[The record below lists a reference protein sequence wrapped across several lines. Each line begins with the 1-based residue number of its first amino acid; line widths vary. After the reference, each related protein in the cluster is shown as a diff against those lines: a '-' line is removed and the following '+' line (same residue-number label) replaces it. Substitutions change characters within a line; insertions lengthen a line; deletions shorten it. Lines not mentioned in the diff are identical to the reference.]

1 LTLSTQLV
9 RLIRN
14 KPVTDADLGKATLF
28 VLDALANA
36 YAGRVTDSA
45 QKIMRWYAGQGG
57 DAGRQALTIGA
68 LTHMLETDD
77 LHRASVTHPGC
88 VIVPAAL
95 AVAARE
101 GSDASLFLTSV
112 LHGFEACC
120 RIGNAVGPAHYQIWH
135 NTATC
140 GPYGSAM
147 ATACLLSLDDGL
159 VVHALGNAGTQSS
172 GLWQFLA
179 TGAMSKHLHA
189 GRAAEA
195 GIVAADLAAYGFTGP
210 PAILEGEKG
219 FFAAACPDAA
229 PDAVLSAP
237 DEPWQLCQTSIKPW
251 PSCRHTH
258 PVIDAALEL
267 HESLQGADIDRV
279 EIEVYQAAL
288 DVCDRRHPDSEYA
301 AKFSL
306 HHCVSAALIDG
317 TVGFDSFTAE
327 KRNQLQD
334 CRCKVSCTVSQPFD
348 ADYPG
353 HWGGRVTVTSVDGH
367 RFSASRRDCK
377 GDPELPL
384 SDEEMIKKADGLLR
398 WSGLGAKRS
407 SERVG
412 TILALAE
419 GKAEPGLFAHIID
432 ELLPGTLS

>member
-1 LTLSTQLV
+1 MTLTAKLV

-14 KPVTDADLGKATLF
+14 KPVEDADLGKAALF

-36 YAGRVTDSA
+36 YASRATGPA
-45 QKIMRWYAGQGG
+45 QKILHWYAAQGD
-57 DAGRQALTIGA
+57 DAGRQALAIGA
-68 LTHMLETDD
+68 LTHILETDD

-101 GSDASLFLTSV
+101 GSDAKLFLTAV

-120 RIGNAVGPAHYQIWH
+120 RVGNAVGPAHYQIWH

-140 GPYGSAM
+140 GPFGSAM
-147 ATACLLSLDDGL
+147 ATACLLSLDDGQ

-219 FFAAACPDAA
+219 FFAAACPDAE

-267 HESLQGADIDRV
+267 HGSLQGADIDRV
-279 EIEVYQAAL
+279 EIEIYQAAL
-288 DVCDRRHPDSEYA
+288 DVCDRRHPDSEYS

-317 TVGFDSFTAE
+317 KVGFDSFTAE
-327 KRNQLQD
+327 KRDQLQD
-334 CRCKVSCTVSQPFD
+334 CWRKVSCTVSQPFD

-353 HWGGRVTVTSVDGH
+353 HWGGRVTVTSVDG
-367 RFSASRRDCK
+367 RRLSASRRDCK

-384 SDEEMIKKADGLLR
+384 TDEEMIKKADGLLR
-398 WSGLGAKRS
+398 WSSLGAQQS
-407 SERVG
+407 TERVEA
-412 TILALAE
+412 IVALAMGE
-419 GKAEPGLFAHIID
+419 AEPGLFEHIID
-432 ELLPGTLS
+432 ELLVGTLP